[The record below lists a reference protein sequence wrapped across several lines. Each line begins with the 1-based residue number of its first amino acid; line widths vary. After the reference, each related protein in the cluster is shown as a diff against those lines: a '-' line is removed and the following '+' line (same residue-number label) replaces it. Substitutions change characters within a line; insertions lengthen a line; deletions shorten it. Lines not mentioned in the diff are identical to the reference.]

1 MQISK
6 ITRRSAIALSV
17 AAALTLAGC
26 GDKEP
31 AKSELVP
38 VGIVQLVEHSALDAC
53 TKGVKDALAER
64 GYKDGVN
71 IKIDFQ
77 NAQGDQSN
85 LPAAQAV
92 ATTAKGTPIVA
103 TAITDFVAAK
113 LVKSDEQPGG
123 NVTGVSDLG
132 PIEAQLELLLKLV
145 PDAKAVGTIY
155 NSSEINS
162 KYQVDIFKK
171 AAEKR
176 GVQVLEATVSNV
188 NDIQQAAASLN
199 GKVQGM
205 WLPTDNVLAS
215 AIPALAKVANPSK
228 IPVIAGERGMTEA
241 GCLGSISV
249 DYYEIGRMTGQM
261 GADILDGKKKPAEM
275 PVQHVANG
283 TPVFN
288 MKTAAAIGITIPD
301 ELKKGAVLF
310 Q

>member
-85 LPAAQAV
+85 LHNIATRFVSNKDKLIFAVATPAAQAV

-145 PDAKAVGTIY
+145 PDAKAV
-155 NSSEINS
+155 
-162 KYQVDIFKK
+162 
-171 AAEKR
+171 
-176 GVQVLEATVSNV
+176 
-188 NDIQQAAASLN
+188 

>member
-64 GYKDGVN
+64 GYEDGVN

-85 LPAAQAV
+85 LHNIATRFVSNKDKLIFAVATPAAQAV

-188 NDIQQAAASLN
+188 NDIQHGA
-199 GKVQGM
+199 GKHVGRCQPQRQG
-205 WLPTDNVLAS
+205 
-215 AIPALAKVANPSK
+215 
-228 IPVIAGERGMTEA
+228 AG
-241 GCLGSISV
+241 
-249 DYYEIGRMTGQM
+249 
-261 GADILDGKKKPAEM
+261 
-275 PVQHVANG
+275 HVAADG
-283 TPVFN
+283 QRACQRHSRPRQ
-288 MKTAAAIGITIPD
+288 GRQPLQD
-301 ELKKGAVLF
+301 PRHCG
-310 Q
+310 

>member
-1 MQISK
+1 MKRLSLSLAVVIL
-6 ITRRSAIALSV
+6 ALS
-17 AAALTLAGC
+17 
-26 GDKEP
+26 
-31 AKSELVP
+31 
-38 VGIVQLVEHSALDAC
+38 SAVSASDFEE
-53 TKGVKDALAER
+53 D
-64 GYKDGVN
+64 KDGVN

-85 LPAAQAV
+85 LHNIATRFVSNKDKLIFAVATPAAQAV